1 MYCPNCGK
9 EIPDGSKFCPYCG
22 AKVVASPEQKKL
34 VKEMRGKR
42 GRKKNSLLILI
53 PIVAV
58 VILLSIFLYLKFFPV
73 VNPEASVEHN
83 NKGISLAEEI
93 VREDPTSINKNIPVM
108 ISEFKKA
115 VRLDPKN
122 ISARKNLIYSYLF
135 SDDLKNAQ
143 KETEE
148 LLKVDP
154 QNEFAVKMKELL
166 SEETP

>member
-1 MYCPNCGK
+1 MFCPNCGK

-22 AKVVASPEQKKL
+22 AKIAVSPEQKKL
-34 VKEMRGKR
+34 AKERREKT
-42 GRKKNSLLILI
+42 GRKKNSFLVLI

-58 VILLSIFLYLKFFPV
+58 VIVLGIFLYLKFFPI

-83 NKGISLAEEI
+83 NIGMSIAEEI
-93 VREDPTSINKNIPVM
+93 VKKDPESIKKDAPVM

-122 ISARKNLIYSYLF
+122 ISAKKNLIYSYLF
-135 SDDLKNAQ
+135 TDDLKSAQ

-166 SEETP
+166 SEEGE